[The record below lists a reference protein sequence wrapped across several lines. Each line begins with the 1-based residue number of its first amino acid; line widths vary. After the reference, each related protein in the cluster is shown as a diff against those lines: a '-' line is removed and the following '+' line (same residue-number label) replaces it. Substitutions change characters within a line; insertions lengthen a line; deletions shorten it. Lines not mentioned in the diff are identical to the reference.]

1 VKCFWPLAIGR
12 SVCVY
17 TEWQKAKGQQQTQR
31 LCYTFTPS
39 MISLRTVTVTR
50 YMQPLREG
58 GSLPALAEADDG
70 FKYVVKF
77 KGGGHGVKTLIAEL
91 VGGELARV
99 LGLKVPELVF
109 AQLDERFGIT
119 EGDEEIQD
127 LLKASR
133 GTNLGLHFLSGAF
146 TYDPVVTKIE
156 PLLASK
162 IVWLDSLLTNVDR
175 SFRNTNMLIWNKELW
190 LIDHGSSLYFQYSW
204 EGWEKKAEGPFEYIK
219 DHVLLSQATRME
231 EADILCSN
239 MLNENIIREVV
250 QMIPEEWLQWD
261 QGTGTPEE
269 LRNVYFLFLCGR
281 LNYSKQFTKEAQDAA
296 KILV

>member
-1 VKCFWPLAIGR
+1 
-12 SVCVY
+12 
-17 TEWQKAKGQQQTQR
+17 
-31 LCYTFTPS
+31 
-39 MISLRTVTVTR
+39 MLRTVTVTR

-91 VGGELARV
+91 VGGEIARS

-109 AQLDERFGIT
+109 AKLDECFGRT

-127 LLKASR
+127 LLKAST

-146 TYDPVVTKIE
+146 TYDPVVTRPD

-162 IVWLDSLLTNVDR
+162 IVWLDSFITNVDR
-175 SFRNTNMLIWNKELW
+175 TFRNTNMLMWNKELW

-204 EGWEKKAEGPFEYIK
+204 DGWERKATGPFQYIK
-219 DHVLLSQATRME
+219 DHVLLPLATQME
-231 EADILCSN
+231 DADQFCKA
-239 MLNENIIREVV
+239 IITEKRIKDII
-250 QMIPEEWLQWD
+250 QLIPDEWLTGESWD
-261 QGTGTPEE
+261 TTPGEIK
-269 LRNVYFLFLCGR
+269 NVYDQFLNQR
-281 LNYSKQFTKEAQDAA
+281 LNYSKHFVKEVQDAA
-296 KILV
+296 QALI